1 MNEPCILVV
10 DDEPDIRT
18 LVQEILEDEGYTV
31 DVAATVMEAREQRR
45 RRRFDLILLDIWMP
59 DGDGISLLK
68 EWSEAEGQPS
78 PVVMMSGHGSVETAV
93 EATRLG
99 AYDFLEKP
107 LSMAKLTLTVERA
120 LEADRLT
127 RENIGLRRRFG
138 TVIQPEGSSPVMQA
152 LREQVL
158 RIAQHDTWVLISGE
172 AGVGKQ
178 TFARFLHSHSAR
190 SAGPFVDVPV
200 GTMNAAEA
208 AVELFGEE
216 EGNRVRYGLLEQ
228 AEGGVLYLDEV
239 AQMDPH
245 TQGRLLTALENRRMT
260 RIGGRDAIA
269 VNVRVVA
276 ATREDLRALVHAG
289 GFREDLYYRLS
300 VVPLHIPP
308 LREHPQD
315 IPELL
320 RHQVEALH
328 QEEGLP
334 RRHFSEAACALLAR
348 YPWPGNIRE
357 LRNLVQRLLILGNT
371 EEVDAAEAQTALSGR
386 SPRTGDPL
394 QRERSVDMA
403 LPLREA
409 REQFER
415 DYLLRQMAQVDGH
428 MTRLAERVGLER
440 THLYRK
446 LRALGIEPRKAK
458 ESTTPD

>member
-1 MNEPCILVV
+1 MNEACILVV

-18 LVQEILEDEGYTV
+18 LVQEILEDEGYVVAVAGTV
-31 DVAATVMEAREQRR
+31 EEAREQRR
-45 RRRFDLILLDIWMP
+45 QRRFDLILLDIWMP

-68 EWSEAEGQPS
+68 EWSEAGGQPS
-78 PVVMMSGHGSVETAV
+78 PVIMMSGHGSVETAV

-127 RENIGLRRRFG
+127 RENIGLRRR
-138 TVIQPEGSSPVMQA
+138 VSRVVHPEGSSAVMQA

-178 TFARFLHSHSAR
+178 TFARYLHSHSAR
-190 SAGPFVDVPV
+190 AARPFVEVPV
-200 GTMNAAEA
+200 GAMNADEA
-208 AVELFGEE
+208 AVEIFGQEQ
-216 EGNRVRYGLLEQ
+216 GNRIRYGLLEQ
-228 AEGGVLYLDEV
+228 AAGGVLYLDEV
-239 AQMDPH
+239 AQMDLH
-245 TQGRLLTALENRRMT
+245 TQGRLLSALESRRMT
-260 RIGGRDAIA
+260 RVGGSDPIA

-276 ATREDLRALVHAG
+276 ATREDLRALVRAG

-300 VVPLHIPP
+300 VVPLRVPP
-308 LREHPQD
+308 LREHPED

-320 RHQVEALH
+320 RHQAEALH

-334 RRHFSEAACALLAR
+334 LRHFSDAACAHLAR

-371 EEVDAAEAQTALSGR
+371 DEVDATEAEAALSGR
-386 SPRTGDPL
+386 GPL
-394 QRERSVDMA
+394 AQDCRDTTPVDVE

-415 DYLLRQMAQVDGH
+415 DYLLRQMEQVDGH

-446 LRALGIEPRKAK
+446 LRALGIEPKKAR
-458 ESTTPD
+458 E

>member
-1 MNEPCILVV
+1 MKEACILVV

-18 LVQEILEDEGYTV
+18 LVQEILEDEGYVVAVAGTV
-31 DVAATVMEAREQRR
+31 EEAREQRR
-45 RRRFDLILLDIWMP
+45 QRRFDLILLDIWMP

-68 EWSEAEGQPS
+68 EWSEAGGQPS
-78 PVVMMSGHGSVETAV
+78 PVIMMSGHGSVETAV

-107 LSMAKLTLTVERA
+107 LSMAKLTLTVERT

-138 TVIQPEGSSPVMQA
+138 HGVHPEGSSAVMQA

-178 TFARFLHSHSAR
+178 TFARYLHSHSAR
-190 SAGPFVDVPV
+190 ASRPFVEVPV
-200 GTMNAAEA
+200 GAMNADEA
-208 AVELFGEE
+208 AVEIFGQEQ
-216 EGNRVRYGLLEQ
+216 GNRIRYGLLEQ
-228 AEGGVLYLDEV
+228 AAGGVLYLDEV
-239 AQMDPH
+239 AQMDLH
-245 TQGRLLTALENRRMT
+245 TQGRLLSALESRRMT
-260 RIGGRDAIA
+260 RVGGSDPIA

-276 ATREDLRALVHAG
+276 ATREDLRALVRAG

-300 VVPLHIPP
+300 VVPLHVPP
-308 LREHPQD
+308 LREHPED

-320 RHQVEALH
+320 RHQAESLH

-334 RRHFSEAACALLAR
+334 RRRFSDAACARLAR

-371 EEVDAAEAQTALSGR
+371 EEVDADEAQAALAGR
-386 SPRTGDPL
+386 GPL
-394 QRERSVDMA
+394 AQDCRDAPSVDVD

-415 DYLLRQMAQVDGH
+415 DYLLRQMEQVDGH

-446 LRALGIEPRKAK
+446 LRALGIEPKKAK
-458 ESTTPD
+458 E